1 MTEIRIKAANGI
13 GYLTA
18 EPYDGIFT
26 EFPGKSGH
34 PVVRGV
40 ANAITTWSGG
50 GVGVIVEWNV

>member
-1 MTEIRIKAANGI
+1 MRIRAANKD
-13 GYLTA
+13 GYVEA

-34 PVVRGV
+34 PVVKGV

>member
-1 MTEIRIKAANGI
+1 MIEMRIRAANKD
-13 GYLTA
+13 GYVEA

-34 PVVRGV
+34 PVVKGV